1 MSASFT
7 MFTFPPPGDGFST
20 TWWWLFHPMWKSHH
34 QVMESAHSIWHLG
47 ISWWTSALTVVP
59 QLKREFLEILIEF
72 HWRSRGSNPALRRES
87 PWLWPLHYHC
97 LDDNCEINGP
107 LHASQGFS
115 FDDLWAAA
123 SPWPLT
129 SDLQPLTKW
138 HWKIAG
144 LWPAIFSGTPGKFE
158 AIIFRQLH

>member
-59 QLKREFLEILIEF
+59 QLKREFLEILIKF
-72 HWRSRGSNPALRRES
+72 HCWGWELDPALRQEN
-87 PWLWPLHYHC
+87 PWLWPQHITAWMILEGYWVYRMNTLVVFYWGC
-97 LDDNCEINGP
+97 IGGQP
-107 LHASQGFS
+107 QRSI
-115 FDDLWAAA
+115 
-123 SPWPLT
+123 LT
-129 SDLQPLTKW
+129 SGLW
-138 HWKIAG
+138 FWKIAG
-144 LWPAIFSGTPGKFE
+144 LRPAIFSGTPRNFE
-158 AIIFRQLH
+158 AIFTML